1 MNKDTF
7 YTLLDIPAHATVP
20 EIDAA
25 YQRQCDRYSAERVAA
40 LGDEFRVIA
49 EARNAELERAYAVL
63 SDADRRRAY
72 DAGIGVTP
80 AGSAP
85 DSGPQARPKS
95 GLSRRELLMA
105 SGGALAGL
113 LVIVL
118 VWVLAGRSAGA
129 ALPPAA
135 QTNRPAPDFALT
147 GIDGRTVRLSDYR
160 GKVVLLNFWYTGC
173 APCREETPALQAAY
187 QKLAPQGLEIIGM
200 NVRANER
207 SGADGDADIRKFV
220 AAHGVTYPIALDTD
234 SQSGRDYQVYVLP
247 TSLMID
253 REGKIRYLLF
263 SATTTEAVE
272 ALFTKLQQEASA
284 EAGVNNDGCEAT
296 ERTADTEKT
305 CLELFALCV
314 LCR

>member
-1 MNKDTF
+1 MNRDTF
-7 YTLLDIPAHATVP
+7 YTQLDIPAQATSA

-25 YQRQCDRYSAERVAA
+25 YQRQRDRYSAERIAA
-40 LGDEFRVIA
+40 LGDEFRAIA
-49 EARNAELERAYAVL
+49 EARNAEIERAYVVL

-72 DAGIGVTP
+72 DASIGVAPAEPALSTP
-80 AGSAP
+80 ESR
-85 DSGPQARPKS
+85 PQERRKS

-105 SGGALAGL
+105 GGGALAGL
-113 LVIVL
+113 LVIAF
-118 VWVLAGRSAGA
+118 VWVLAGRSAGS

-135 QTNRPAPDFALT
+135 QTNRPAPDFALA

-173 APCREETPALQAAY
+173 EPCREETPALQAAY
-187 QKLAPQGLEIIGM
+187 QKLSPQGLEIIGM

-207 SGADGDADIRKFV
+207 GGADGDADIRKFV
-220 AAHGVTYPIALDTD
+220 EAHGVTYPIALDSD

-272 ALFTKLQQEASA
+272 ALFTKLQQETSA
-284 EAGVNNDGCEAT
+284 G
-296 ERTADTEKT
+296 R
-305 CLELFALCV
+305 
-314 LCR
+314 

>member
-1 MNKDTF
+1 MNIDTF
-7 YTLLDIPAHATVP
+7 YTLLDISAQATSA

-25 YQRQCDRYSAERVAA
+25 YQRQRDRYSAERIAA
-40 LGDEFRVIA
+40 LGDEFRAIA
-49 EARNAELERAYAVL
+49 EARNAEIEHAYAVL
-63 SDADRRRAY
+63 SDAERRRAY
-72 DAGIGVTP
+72 NASIGVAP
-80 AGSAP
+80 AEPALSAP
-85 DSGPQARPKS
+85 ESRPQARGKS
-95 GLSRRELLMA
+95 SLSRRELFMA
-105 SGGALAGL
+105 GGGALAGL
-113 LVIVL
+113 LVIAL
-118 VWVLAGRSAGA
+118 VWVLAARSAGA

-147 GIDGRTVRLSDYR
+147 GIDGQTVRLSDYR

-207 SGADGDADIRKFV
+207 RGADGDADIRKFV
-220 AAHGVTYPIALDTD
+220 EAHGVTYPIALDSD

-272 ALFTKLQQEASA
+272 ALFTKLQQETSA
-284 EAGVNNDGCEAT
+284 G
-296 ERTADTEKT
+296 R
-305 CLELFALCV
+305 
-314 LCR
+314 

>member
-7 YTLLDIPAHATVP
+7 YTLLDIPASAPDV

-25 YQRQCDRYSAERVAA
+25 YQRQRDRYSAERIAA
-40 LGDEFRVIA
+40 LGDEFRAIA
-49 EARNAELERAYAVL
+49 EARNADLERAYAVL
-63 SDADRRRAY
+63 SDPERRRAY
-72 DAGIGVTP
+72 NAGIGVAP
-80 AGSAP
+80 AAPGQSAAE
-85 DSGPQARPKS
+85 ARAQRKS
-95 GLSRRELLMA
+95 GLSQRELLMA
-105 SGGALAGL
+105 GGGALAGL
-113 LVIVL
+113 LVIAL

-173 APCREETPALQAAY
+173 EPCREETPALEAAY
-187 QKLAPQGLEIIGM
+187 KKLAPQGLEIIGM

-207 SGADGDADIRKFV
+207 RGADGDADIRTFME
-220 AAHGVTYPIALDTD
+220 AHGVTYPIALDSD

-253 REGKIRYLLF
+253 RDGKIRYLLF

-272 ALFTKLQQEASA
+272 ALFTKLQQETSA
-284 EAGVNNDGCEAT
+284 
-296 ERTADTEKT
+296 R
-305 CLELFALCV
+305 
-314 LCR
+314 R

>member
-7 YTLLDIPAHATVP
+7 YTLLDLPAHATGA

-25 YQRQCDRYSAERVAA
+25 YQRQRDRYSAERVAA
-40 LGDEFRVIA
+40 LGDEFRAIA
-49 EARNAELERAYAVL
+49 EAGNAELERAYAVL
-63 SDADRRRAY
+63 SDAERRRGY
-72 DAGIGVTP
+72 DAGIDVAAAEPSLG
-80 AGSAP
+80 AP
-85 DSGPQARPKS
+85 EARPQEQRKR

-105 SGGALAGL
+105 GGGALAGL
-113 LVIVL
+113 LVIAL

-135 QTNRPAPDFALT
+135 QANRPAPDFALA
-147 GIDGRTVRLSDYR
+147 GIDGQTVRLSDYR

-173 APCREETPALQAAY
+173 EPCREETPALQAAY
-187 QKLAPQGLEIIGM
+187 QKLSPQGFEIIGM

-207 SGADGDADIRKFV
+207 RGADGDADIRTFV
-220 AAHGVTYPIALDTD
+220 EAYGVSYPIALDVD

-272 ALFTKLQQEASA
+272 ALFTKLQQETSA
-284 EAGVNNDGCEAT
+284 G
-296 ERTADTEKT
+296 R
-305 CLELFALCV
+305 
-314 LCR
+314 

>member
-7 YTLLDIPAHATVP
+7 YTLLDIPAHATGA

-25 YQRQCDRYSAERVAA
+25 YQRQRDRYSAERVAA
-40 LGDEFRVIA
+40 LGDEFRAIA
-49 EARNAELERAYAVL
+49 GTRNAELERAYAVL
-63 SDADRRRAY
+63 SDAERRRAY
-72 DAGIGVTP
+72 DAGIGVAEP
-80 AGSAP
+80 SLNAP
-85 DSGPQARPKS
+85 ESRPHEQRKR

-105 SGGALAGL
+105 GGGALAGL
-113 LVIVL
+113 LVIAF

-147 GIDGRTVRLSDYR
+147 GIDGQTVRLSDYR

-173 APCREETPALQAAY
+173 EPCREETPALQAAY
-187 QKLAPQGLEIIGM
+187 QKLSPQGFEIIGM

-207 SGADGDADIRKFV
+207 SGADGDADIRNFV
-220 AAHGVTYPIALDTD
+220 EAHGVSYPIALDTD

-272 ALFTKLQQEASA
+272 ALFTKLQQETSA
-284 EAGVNNDGCEAT
+284 G
-296 ERTADTEKT
+296 R
-305 CLELFALCV
+305 
-314 LCR
+314 

>member
-7 YTLLDIPAHATVP
+7 YTLLGIPAHATGA

-25 YQRQCDRYSAERVAA
+25 YQRQRDRYNAERVAT
-40 LGDEFRVIA
+40 LGDEFRAIA
-49 EARNAELERAYAVL
+49 EARNADLERAYMVL
-63 SDADRRRAY
+63 SDAKRRRAY
-72 DAGIGVTP
+72 DAGMD
-80 AGSAP
+80 SAP
-85 DSGPQARPKS
+85 EARPQAQRKS

-105 SGGALAGL
+105 GGGALAGL
-113 LVIVL
+113 LVIAF

-173 APCREETPALQAAY
+173 EPCREETPALEAAY
-187 QKLAPQGLEIIGM
+187 KKLAPQGFEIIGM

-207 SGADGDADIRKFV
+207 RGADGDADIRTFIE
-220 AAHGVTYPIALDTD
+220 AHGVSYPIALDTD

-272 ALFTKLQQEASA
+272 ALFTKLQQETSA
-284 EAGVNNDGCEAT
+284 G
-296 ERTADTEKT
+296 R
-305 CLELFALCV
+305 
-314 LCR
+314 

>member
-7 YTLLDIPAHATVP
+7 YTLLDISAHATSA

-25 YQRQCDRYSAERVAA
+25 YQRQCDRYSAARVAA
-40 LGDEFRVIA
+40 LGDEFRAIA
-49 EARNAELERAYAVL
+49 EIRNAELERAYAVL
-63 SDADRRRAY
+63 SDAERRRAY
-72 DAGIGVTP
+72 DAGIGLTAAEP
-80 AGSAP
+80 APSVP
-85 DSGPQARPKS
+85 ESPPQAQRKS

-105 SGGALAGL
+105 GSGALAGL
-113 LVIVL
+113 LVIAL

-173 APCREETPALQAAY
+173 EPCREETPALEAAY
-187 QKLAPQGLEIIGM
+187 KKLAPQGFEIIGM

-207 SGADGDADIRKFV
+207 RGADGDADIRTFIE
-220 AAHGVTYPIALDTD
+220 AHGVSYPIALDSD

-272 ALFTKLQQEASA
+272 ALFTKLQQETSA
-284 EAGVNNDGCEAT
+284 G
-296 ERTADTEKT
+296 R
-305 CLELFALCV
+305 
-314 LCR
+314 

>member
-7 YTLLDIPAHATVP
+7 YTLLDIPAHATSA

-25 YQRQCDRYSAERVAA
+25 YQQQRDRYSAERVVA
-40 LGDEFRVIA
+40 LGDEFRAIA

-63 SDADRRRAY
+63 ADAERRRAY
-72 DAGIGVTP
+72 DAGIGVVATP
-80 AGSAP
+80 DASAL
-85 DSGPQARPKS
+85 DARSQAQPKRS
-95 GLSRRELLMA
+95 LSRRELLMA
-105 SGGALAGL
+105 AGGALAGL
-113 LVIVL
+113 LVIAF

-129 ALPPAA
+129 TLPPAA
-135 QTNRPAPDFALT
+135 QTNRPAPDFSLA
-147 GIDGRTVRLSDYR
+147 GIDGKTVRLSDYR

-173 APCREETPALQAAY
+173 EPCREETPALEAAY
-187 QKLAPQGLEIIGM
+187 KKLAPQGFEIIGM

-207 SGADGDADIRKFV
+207 HGADGDADIRNFI
-220 AAHGVTYPIALDTD
+220 AAHGVSYPIALDTD

-272 ALFTKLQQEASA
+272 ALFTKLQQETSA
-284 EAGVNNDGCEAT
+284 G
-296 ERTADTEKT
+296 R
-305 CLELFALCV
+305 
-314 LCR
+314 